1 MAISYKNERGSLRR
15 YDKVGDKYI
24 FLSGSQLHTSPA
36 YVIRGLKKGD
46 SDFKKKSFWNCS
58 TGELRLYFRKITA
71 ISEVLKITDDDGE
84 KKSIAC
90 SWEMSHQG
98 FSKTYFQL
106 FYRFVEP
113 NDKDNSDTTTSFK
126 KLVAYTSNG
135 SAKKIDGQTG
145 IVGLDK
151 AGTATTYKIETTIP
165 NTENFDGKMFQIGMR
180 CSMEKSCEDVIIKD
194 DKKDAN
200 KAELANITKYVIED
214 ADLDGIKNNH
224 NIRILFQGKVES
236 TPKITYIRWFNQKIE
251 SNAAYVLFK
260 TSAPITSARCTNIGN
275 GCSFYSKDDSKKEY
289 IIKIT
294 GLAPVKAYTPS
305 IVCSKGSG
313 KESPAASTTVYTKGV
328 APSVSPGDLEL
339 HIDHIISK
347 ATAQNSKIVA
357 NTISGTAGGTF
368 GTVQPGKIEVNKM
381 KPNSDFAIKLT
392 FESTLVHNPPP
403 RDVNGNIVNI
413 APERKDITIT
423 GKTKEVAVITSA
435 SNFEFYDDTLFNV
448 VYDDDKEFTVELLHR
463 DYHNGANKCIWLHRF
478 PNQKTASLKHV
489 WTQDEKDEFYKQW
502 PTNTDRENITLRIT
516 TLGKY
521 KTESNKAWY
530 TKEIGAVCI
539 LTGKNYT
546 GYINTQEGNNFR
558 RCRCWVN
565 VTGRNDG
572 WKPCVL
578 WINTSNG
585 FRRST

>member
-1 MAISYKNERGSLRR
+1 MGRTFKDKGSR
-15 YDKVGDKYI
+15 VEAT
-24 FLSGSQLHTSPA
+24 LSGDIYTFKSGYSVHTTPA
-36 YVIRGLKKGD
+36 YVVKSGFFNRRTGQLKLIILKAKNYDEIVVEDGYTLARGNSLDFSGFGKNFYLYYRFAD
-46 SDFKKKSFWNCS
+46 SEWDKNKDTSFK
-58 TGELRLYFRKITA
+58 
-71 ISEVLKITDDDGE
+71 VLKYKDITGKNGKAMGE
-84 KKSIAC
+84 DSRT
-90 SWEMSHQG
+90 SHQKYVFECTIPVENHDG
-98 FSKTYFQL
+98 KYFQL
-106 FYRFVEP
+106 GERCEME
-113 NDKDNSDTTTSFK
+113 
-126 KLVAYTSNG
+126 
-135 SAKKIDGQTG
+135 
-145 IVGLDK
+145 
-151 AGTATTYKIETTIP
+151 ET
-165 NTENFDGKMFQIGMR
+165 
-180 CSMEKSCEDVIIKD
+180 CEDVR
-194 DKKDAN
+194 DKAYDRALRLVK
-200 KAELANITKYVIED
+200 D
-214 ADLDGIKNNH
+214 ADLDGVKNNH
-224 NIRILFQGKVES
+224 NVRILWAGLIQC
-236 TPKITYIRWFNQKIE
+236 TPKITYIRWYNQIIE
-251 SNAAYVLFK
+251 PNAAYVLFQ
-260 TSAPITSARCTNIGN
+260 TSVPITSARCTNVGN
-275 GCSFYSKDDSKKEY
+275 GCSFYSKNDSKKEY
-289 IIKIT
+289 VIKIT

-313 KESPAASTTVYTKGV
+313 KESPAASTTVYTKGI

-357 NTISGTAGGTF
+357 NTISGAAGGTF

-381 KPNSDFAIKLT
+381 KPNSDFTIKLT

-413 APERKDITIT
+413 APERKDITVT

-463 DYHNGANKCIWLHRF
+463 DYHDGINKCIWLHRF
-478 PNQKTASLKHV
+478 PDQKTASLKHV
-489 WTQDEKDEFYKQW
+489 WTQNEKDEFYKQW

-546 GYINTQEGNNFR
+546 GHINIQEGNNFR

-572 WKPCVL
+572 WKSCVL

-585 FRRST
+585 FRRTT